1 MALTL
6 IGIDVGT
13 TATKA
18 ILIDG
23 SGKQLSSFTRP
34 HSMDRSGAGKA
45 EQSPD
50 VWVESVLA
58 ALTLFAQNADL
69 SGLAGIG
76 LTSQVN
82 THVFVG
88 RDKKALRPAITWQDT
103 RAAED
108 AASLEARV
116 TPEQKTAW
124 FGGPVPIDASH
135 ALSRMAYI
143 ARTEPELWD
152 KTWQVLLP
160 KDYIALQLTGA
171 LAADP
176 VAAIGLVNEAGDY
189 VCELLDLLPGAL
201 DRLPP
206 LYSYEH
212 VTGSVKSGLPAA
224 GASVCVGAMDAWAG
238 MFGCGVVEHG
248 DAMYQSGTSEVMGIV
263 SNTVVPTPGV
273 ILFPPYQG
281 IRMHAAPTQ
290 SGGASLN
297 WLSSLLNRPI
307 GELAALAQNTNIT
320 AQTPLFLPHL
330 AGERAPIWDAQSR
343 GVFANLSSA
352 TTPGDMALSVL
363 EGVAHS
369 AHWALSALISS
380 ADFTPKSL
388 RIGGGGSQSD
398 LWCQIRADVLGIPL
412 ERASGD
418 ATAALGAAIIAGV
431 GTQVFASLPEAVRSL
446 VHFDKTFVPNLEKSA
461 FYASRHAQFRTLYQQ
476 MKALNFAQNPA

>member
-18 ILIDG
+18 ILIDA
-23 SGKQLSSFTRP
+23 SGQQISSFSRP
-34 HSMDRSGAGKA
+34 HPMDRSEAGKA

-50 VWVESVLA
+50 TWVESVLA
-58 ALTLFAQNADL
+58 ALAQFAKVADL
-69 SGLAGIG
+69 SELAGIG

-82 THVFVG
+82 SHVFVG
-88 RDKKALRPAITWQDT
+88 KDRKALRPALTWQDT
-103 RAAED
+103 RAAAD
-108 AASLEARV
+108 AAKLDDAV
-116 TPEQKTAW
+116 TTEQKTRW

-143 ARTEPELWD
+143 ARTEPAVWNQ
-152 KTWQVLLP
+152 TWQVLLP

-171 LAADP
+171 LASDP
-176 VAAIGLVNEAGDY
+176 VAAVGLVNEAGAY
-189 VCELLDLLPGAL
+189 VSELLDLLPGAEA
-201 DRLPP
+201 RLPP
-206 LYSYEH
+206 LFSYEH
-212 VTGSVKSGLPAA
+212 VVGTVKSDLPGA
-224 GASVCVGAMDAWAG
+224 GAPVCVGAMDAWAG

-290 SGGASLN
+290 SGGASLT
-297 WLSSLLNRPI
+297 WLSGLLNRPI
-307 GELAALAQNTNIT
+307 GELAALAKDVDIT

-352 TTPGDMALSVL
+352 TTPGDMAISVL

-369 AHWALSALISS
+369 ARWALEALISS
-380 ADFTPKSL
+380 ADFAPQTL
-388 RIGGGGSQSD
+388 RIGGGGAQSD
-398 LWCQIRADVLGIPL
+398 VWCQIRADVLGIPL
-412 ERASGD
+412 ARANGD

-431 GTQVFASLPEAVRSL
+431 GSQVFASLPAAVRSL
-446 VHFDKTFVPNLEKSA
+446 VHFDKTFVPNAANSA
-461 FYASRHAQFRTLYQQ
+461 FYAARHGQFRTLYQQ
-476 MKALNFAQNPA
+476 MKALNFA